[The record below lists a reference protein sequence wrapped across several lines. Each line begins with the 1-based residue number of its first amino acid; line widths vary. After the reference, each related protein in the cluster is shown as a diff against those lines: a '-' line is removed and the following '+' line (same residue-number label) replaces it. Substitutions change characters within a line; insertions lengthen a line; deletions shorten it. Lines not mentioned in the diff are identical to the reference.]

1 MSGMIGKTTKFSVT
15 AQSCTIDEYG
25 ASNHASC
32 TIRPVASAS

>member
-1 MSGMIGKTTKFSVT
+1 MIGKITKFSVT

-25 ASNHASC
+25 ASNQASW

>member
-25 ASNHASC
+25 ASNQASC